1 MIGEE
6 KPLSENGSSD
16 EAADHVDTPKID
28 IGTRRLRDIWRQP
41 MALAIALGNLQKIT
55 GTPLKVT
62 LRDFP
67 QESESLLSEI
77 AAESKGLAQVTLL
90 NGEATVH

>member
-1 MIGEE
+1 MIGEA
-6 KPLSENGSSD
+6 KPQSEHSSSD
-16 EAADHVDTPKID
+16 EAADHVDSPKVD
-28 IGTRRLRDIWRQP
+28 IGTRRLRDIWREP

-55 GTPLKVT
+55 GNPLKVT
-62 LRDFP
+62 LQDLP

-77 AAESKGLAQVTLL
+77 AAESKGLVQVTLL